1 MEDLE
6 RIERDVAQRAQC
18 ALSRQDLGVLRSDI
32 LGKKGALSAVL
43 RGLGKATPEER
54 PIIGQK
60 INATKARVEALL
72 DAADARLA
80 IEERTATRRAG
91 RADLT
96 LPGRRVLPGAPHP
109 LRLVEAEVLAALRR
123 LGFDVVEGPLIE
135 DDWYNFEAL
144 NMPADHPARDM
155 QDTFFLSAQTL
166 LRTHTSNVQVRTMMQ
181 QPPPIRIAAPGM
193 VFRHDDVDATH
204 SPVFHQVEGLWVDE
218 RATFA
223 DLKGVLRMLVA
234 DLFGSAARL
243 RFRPSFFPFTEP
255 SAEVDMSCFDCG
267 DKAVSTCKICRGTG
281 WLEVL
286 GSGMVDP
293 AVLQA
298 VGYDAERVQGFAFG
312 IGLERIAML
321 RYGIEDIRLLYDN
334 DKRFLEQFVGGFV
347 PPSGL

>member
-6 RIERDVAQRAQC
+6 RIERDVAQRVENV
-18 ALSRQDLGVLRSDI
+18 LSRQDLGALRADI

-43 RGLGKATPEER
+43 RGLGRATPEER

-60 INATKARVEALL
+60 INATKARVESLL

-80 IEERTATRRAG
+80 AGEIDATRRAG

-96 LPGRRVLPGAPHP
+96 MPGRRLPPGAPHP
-109 LRLVEAEVLAALRR
+109 LRMVEADVLAALRR
-123 LGFDVVEGPLIE
+123 LGFEVAEGPLIE

-144 NMPADHPARDM
+144 NMPTDHPARDM
-155 QDTFFLSAQTL
+155 QDTFFLTPQTL
-166 LRTHTSNVQVRTMMQ
+166 LRTHTSNVQIRTMMQ
-181 QPPPIRIAAPGM
+181 QPPPIRVVAPGM

-223 DLKGVLRMLVA
+223 DLKGVLRTLVA
-234 DLFGSAARL
+234 DLFGPRARL

-267 DKAVSTCKICRGTG
+267 DAPVHTCKICRGTG

-298 VGYDAERVQGFAFG
+298 VGYDPERVQGFAFG

-321 RYGIEDIRLLYDN
+321 RYGIDDIRLLYDN
-334 DKRFLEQFVGGFV
+334 DKRFLEQFAGGFV
-347 PPSGL
+347 APVGQ